1 MAQFLFI
8 KKFENKKPLL
18 HMGCFKS
25 KKLKTTGIKT
35 RKCIIRQNV
44 KRLNHKVLLYALRF
58 SNKVSYVIVWLWSLH
73 MGKGGCVWKWADFE
87 L

>member
-8 KKFENKKPLL
+8 KKFENKKPCFTYSRNILL

-58 SNKVSYVIVWLWSLH
+58 SNKVSYVIV
-73 MGKGGCVWKWADFE
+73 
-87 L
+87 